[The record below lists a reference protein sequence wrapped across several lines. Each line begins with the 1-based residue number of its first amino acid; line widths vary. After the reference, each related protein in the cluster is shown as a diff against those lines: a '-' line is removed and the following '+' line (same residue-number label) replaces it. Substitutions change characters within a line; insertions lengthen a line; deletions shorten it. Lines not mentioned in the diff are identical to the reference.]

1 MSKIGN
7 MLSLD
12 EQYNAALDLLRRVN
26 PRDVAKNLTM
36 LCQQNQELAEE
47 LLSTVD
53 QPLLVKTDAKVGKQ
67 FLCCDYNRDGD
78 SYRSPHTDEFF
89 PPVEDAIPLPANLR
103 KLEVTANDAFDTYR
117 ELYYQGGLSSC
128 YLWEQEDNSEGL
140 AGVVLF
146 QKQQQQS
153 KWNSVHVFEATGGA
167 KGQFTY
173 RLTSTV
179 MLDISTMKAKNAIHT
194 DLAGSLTRQLER
206 DMAIEQPVDHIAN
219 VGTLVEELENKLR
232 HLLNEVYF
240 GKMRDV
246 LGDIRSSTDV
256 NDQKQRQTAQKDLMA
271 RYLK

>member
-1 MSKIGN
+1 MP
-7 MLSLD
+7 SLD
-12 EQYNAALDLLRRVN
+12 EQYDAALDLLRRVN
-26 PRDVAKNLTM
+26 PRDVAKNLTT

-78 SYRSPHTDEFF
+78 SYRSPHTDKFI
-89 PPVEDAIPLPANLR
+89 PPVEDAIPLPADLR

-117 ELYYQGGLSSC
+117 ELYYEGGLSSC
-128 YLWEQEDNSEGL
+128 YLWEHEDDSESL
-140 AGVVLF
+140 AGVALF

-153 KWNSVHVFEATGGA
+153 TWNSVHVFEATEGA
-167 KGQFTY
+167 KGKFTY

-179 MLDISTMKAKNAIHT
+179 MLDISTKKAKNALHT
-194 DLAGSLTRQLER
+194 DLAGSLTRQVER
-206 DMAIEQPVDHIAN
+206 DMTIEQPIDHIAN
-219 VGTLVEELENKLR
+219 VGTLVEEMENKLR

-256 NDQKQRQTAQKDLMA
+256 NDEKQRQTAQKDMMA
-271 RYLK
+271 GYLK